1 MMTIIAPTEPGNI
14 QDSSGKLQRTGF
26 ARFLTYVHQ
35 MTSTGSAMAAKA
47 AQTPE
52 ATTWRFGRV
61 RVPLAIWLPLA
72 IFTLTR
78 LYGFVVIA
86 VAARHQVALP
96 SPDHPGIYQFT
107 AHPVSPGYLGLIT
120 NWDGQWYERI
130 ATNGYHL
137 PAPGDLD
144 AKDALNAF
152 AFLPLF
158 PTVVG
163 ALMALTGL
171 SFGVSATVLNLLA
184 GGAAMVLMFALVE
197 RSAGRFAAATTV
209 LFTCSFVAA
218 PLFQAA
224 YSESISLLLVCAI
237 LLLLAQRR
245 YSWAVLAVILLSLT
259 RLVIPPLAIVVMVH
273 AFVRFR
279 RRAEDPVAR
288 GEAVGMAVLG
298 LVSAASVSLWST
310 ITSAIT
316 SGARDTGANRGSVS
330 NAVIVGRFGWFTN
343 AFEHVGWIGV
353 IGLALLVV
361 LFVVVAVSRL
371 TRTWG
376 TEVRTWFAIYPI
388 FLLFVAGVHTGMLR
402 YLLLAFPLALLMV
415 GSPEPGAI
423 PRKRAALVATICV
436 ISLALQAPWVS
447 HALVVTKLA
456 GKPWLP

>member
-1 MMTIIAPTEPGNI
+1 
-14 QDSSGKLQRTGF
+14 
-26 ARFLTYVHQ
+26 
-35 MTSTGSAMAAKA
+35 MAAKA
-47 AQTPE
+47 AQTSD

-61 RVPLAIWLPLA
+61 RIPLAIWLPLA
-72 IFTLTR
+72 IFALTR

-86 VAARHQVALP
+86 VAARQQVALP
-96 SPDHPGIYQFT
+96 SPDHPGIYQFS
-107 AHPVSPGYLGLIT
+107 AHPDSPGYLGLIT

-137 PAPGDLD
+137 PSPGDPD
-144 AKDALNAF
+144 AKDALKAF

-163 ALMALTGL
+163 ALMTVTGL
-171 SFGVSATVLNLLA
+171 SFGVCATAVNLVA

-197 RSAGRFAAATTV
+197 RTAGRFAATTTV
-209 LFTCSFVAA
+209 LFTGSFVAA

-224 YSESISLLLVCAI
+224 YSESLSLLFVCAT
-237 LLLLAQRR
+237 LLLLARRR
-245 YSWAVLAVILLSLT
+245 YGWAVLAVVLLSLT
-259 RLVIPPLAIVVMVH
+259 RLVTPPLAIVVLVH
-273 AFVRFR
+273 AVVRFR
-279 RRAEDPVAR
+279 GRAQDPIRR
-288 GEAVGMAVLG
+288 GEVVGITVLG
-298 LVSAASVSLWST
+298 LVSAASVSLWSS

-316 SGARDTGANRGSVS
+316 NGVKDTGANRGSVS

-343 AFEHVGWIGV
+343 AFEHIGWIGV
-353 IGLALLVV
+353 VGLVLLVV
-361 LFVVVAVSRL
+361 LFVVLALSKL

-415 GSPEPGAI
+415 GSPEPRSI
-423 PRKRAALVATICV
+423 PRKRAALVGAVCV
-436 ISLALQAPWVS
+436 ISLALQATWVS
-447 HALVVTKLA
+447 HALVVTELA

>member
-1 MMTIIAPTEPGNI
+1 
-14 QDSSGKLQRTGF
+14 
-26 ARFLTYVHQ
+26 
-35 MTSTGSAMAAKA
+35 MAAKA
-47 AQTPE
+47 AQTPQ
-52 ATTWRFGRV
+52 ALTWRMGQV
-61 RVPLAIWLPLA
+61 RVPLAIWLPLL
-72 IFTLTR
+72 IFALTR

-107 AHPVSPGYLGLIT
+107 AHPDSPGYLGLIT

-130 ATNGYHL
+130 ATDGYHL
-137 PAPGDLD
+137 PSPGDPD
-144 AKDALNAF
+144 AKDALKAF

-163 ALMALTGL
+163 ALMSLTGL
-171 SFGVSATVLNLLA
+171 SFGVCATLVNLVA
-184 GGAAMVLMFALVE
+184 GSAAMVLMFALVE
-197 RSAGRFAAATTV
+197 RTAGRFAAAVAV
-209 LFTCSFVAA
+209 LFTSSFVAA

-224 YSESISLLLVCAI
+224 YSESISLLLVCAT
-237 LLLLAQRR
+237 LLLLTRRR
-245 YSWAVLAVILLSLT
+245 YGWAVLAVLLLSLT
-259 RLVIPPLAIVVMVH
+259 RLVTPPLAVVVLVH
-273 AFVRFR
+273 AVVRFR
-279 RRAEDPVAR
+279 RRDQDPIRR
-288 GEAVGMAVLG
+288 GEVIGMTVLA

-316 SGARDTGANRGSVS
+316 SGSQHTGANRGSVS

-343 AFEHVGWIGV
+343 AFEHIGWIGV
-353 IGLALLVV
+353 VGLALLVV
-361 LFVVVAVSRL
+361 LFVVLAFSKL

-376 TEVRTWFAIYPI
+376 AEVRTWFAIYPI

-415 GSPEPGAI
+415 GSPEPGTI
-423 PRKRAALVATICV
+423 PRKRAALVATVCV
-436 ISLALQAPWVS
+436 ISLALQFPWVS